1 MSKLFTFKSIFL
13 FTGLVLYSASSLADL
28 FIYELPSGSRILTD
42 HMVSDPSYR
51 LVRTGQARKG
61 AGLILAGKSR
71 QFFRANPK
79 AYDSLIQRMADA
91 HDVEGPLIKAVMH
104 AESQFNPYATSKKGA
119 AGLMQLMPATAHEYG
134 VDNIYDPA
142 QNIEAGV
149 LHLKYLLK
157 RYRNSKKLAVAAY
170 NAGQTNVD
178 RHKGVPPY
186 RETRHYVNKVLKY
199 QKIYKAEFRPDS

>member
-1 MSKLFTFKSIFL
+1 MSALFTKSKILL
-13 FTGLVLYSASSLADL
+13 FTGLALYAGPLLANL

-42 HMVSDPSYR
+42 HLVSDPDYR
-51 LVRTGQARKG
+51 LVRTGQASKG

-79 AYDSLIQRMADA
+79 AYDRLIQRMAAA

-104 AESQFNPYATSKKGA
+104 AESHFNPYATSKKGA
-119 AGLMQLMPATAHEYG
+119 AGLMQLMPATAQEYG

-142 QNIEAGV
+142 QNVEAGV

-170 NAGQTNVD
+170 NAGQANVD
-178 RHKGVPPY
+178 RHNGVPPY
-186 RETRHYVNKVLKY
+186 RETRHYVKKVLKY
-199 QKIYKAEFRPDS
+199 QKIYKSEFNGRF